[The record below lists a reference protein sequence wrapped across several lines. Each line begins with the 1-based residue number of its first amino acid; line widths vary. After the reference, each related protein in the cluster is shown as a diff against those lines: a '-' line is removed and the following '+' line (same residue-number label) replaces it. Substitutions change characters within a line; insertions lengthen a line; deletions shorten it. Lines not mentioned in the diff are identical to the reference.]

1 MGFFIQ
7 NMKNL
12 LLAFLLP
19 LCLLAQFS
27 KTHYIPPVVGS
38 DNQAAMNQVMYISS
52 PSITPINFTISAIGG
67 GGIQGTV
74 SRDNPFE
81 FNIGFG
87 LNTQLHVNEA
97 LVNTILN
104 NKGYI
109 IEAEDQVY
117 VAVRVTAA
125 VNNQTGLPNQAS
137 GLVSKGLAAL
147 GKEFRIGA
155 MTNTSIGSI
164 NNIHLTFVSVLAT
177 ENNTVVE
184 FEDLKPGISL
194 INNATAGNTPQS
206 VILNRGQSFTL
217 AVKGPI
223 DANRDGMI
231 GGLVKSNKPIAVNC
245 GSYGGTNG
253 TNQNNLDLG
262 LDQIVGVDRIG
273 SEYIFV
279 RAQGVDAVEKPL
291 LVAHEDGTEIYIN
304 GNATPEATINAGE
317 YYGVPGNLFNAN
329 GNMYVVTSKPVFAYQ
344 GLGGTDNQANQEVF
358 FVPPLSCET
367 PKIIDNIPQI
377 DRIGSFI
384 YTGNVNIV
392 TKTGATLNF
401 IINGVNY
408 TSANLPG
415 GIQLNGPFTV
425 TGNLDYVSYTMSG
438 LGGNVSVFSSESIY
452 LSYYGSNAAATYGGY
467 YSGFTF
473 KPEIIFEKLD
483 INADNCIPNI
493 ELTVNTLSPF
503 DQYQWYFNNN
513 PIPGA
518 TTSEFSP
525 TQPGYYFLSAT
536 LAQCGTT
543 FTSDVIPVSGCTLD
557 SDSDGIPDNIDIDL
571 DNDGI
576 SNCIE
581 SYGNQNLLVD
591 TTTSSGQIQVG
602 NYNNSFQVTTE
613 VLGINASLTPVTF
626 DNNSQIY
633 LESLEGFDSET
644 SVQYNFANPTSVE
657 ITYIDANTPGNFLL
671 NPNTEYIIQVPVNK
685 TLTIINPN
693 DQLLIDTNYDGV
705 FENNINFYS
714 SFEIRFR
721 LNSGN
726 DLPAGQGNFR
736 IGAYLVDFIKIKQRN
751 LQDIN
756 PVRSSFKLVAS
767 CVPRDSD
774 SDGIADSFD
783 LDSDNDGIPDFTEGG
798 AFAFAA
804 NAGTDANNNGMDDAY
819 ENQNIPLDIDADG
832 VANFIDLD
840 SDNDGI
846 YDLLEAGHAASDT
859 NLDGII
865 DGNPAQFGNN
875 GLFDNLETSVDSG
888 IINYNL
894 ADIDNDNL
902 YNYID
907 LDSDGDLCFDVTEA
921 GFTDPDNDGILGTSP
936 LTVNNVGVVQS
947 SGGYQIPQPN
957 YAISAP
963 IVVNQQPSHTSVC
976 FNVSTSL
983 TINAANI
990 TIFQWQVSTDAG
1002 ATWSN
1007 ITNNTNYNGATTA
1020 TLTINNI
1027 PQTFDNNR
1035 YRVMLNRTGN
1045 SCEVISN
1052 TAILT
1057 VFALPQL
1064 NNNVSLVQCDNDGDG
1079 ISRINLTL
1087 FNPQVSANHTSET
1100 FQYYTNQAD
1109 ALAGGTNGLIS
1120 SPTNFNTSST
1130 TVWVRVTNN
1139 NQCSQVTSIQIVVSF
1154 NQIPNNFQVVFDD
1167 CDDAINGVSTD
1178 DDGTSVF
1185 NFSSIIPQ
1193 LQNFVSDPSQFSVRF
1208 YASQQDAE
1216 IQFDSNGNSLEITNI
1231 SNFRNTTPFAQLI
1244 WVRVENNL
1252 NNACFG
1258 VGPYV
1263 RLVVN
1268 PLPSLGPNQEQIYCS
1283 GNPAVLLTPNLL
1295 GANPSNFTY
1304 QWNLNGT
1311 PVNGAFGPQLLVAQ
1325 EGVYT
1330 VRVTTDKGCFREQD
1344 ISVVYSEPAT
1354 IVDIQVIDLS
1364 PVNSIT
1370 VLVSG
1375 AGDYEY
1381 ALDSS
1386 NGPYQDS
1393 NVFSGIPA
1401 GIRTVFVRDKKGCGI
1416 TSQAVSVLRI
1426 PPYFTPNGDG
1436 VNDIWTL
1443 QGANQFFYPNTQIYI
1458 FDRYGKLI
1466 KHIQPVEAGWDG
1478 TFQGQPLPSTDYWY
1492 VIELED
1498 GRVAKGHFSLIR

>member
-1 MGFFIQ
+1 MRFFTQ

-12 LLAFLLP
+12 LLALLFP
-19 LCLLAQFS
+19 LFLLAQFS

-38 DNQAAMNQVMYISS
+38 DNQAAMNQIMYISS
-52 PSITPINFTISAIGG
+52 PSITPINFTITAIGG
-67 GGIQGTV
+67 GSIAGTV

-109 IEAEDQVY
+109 VEAQDQVY

-155 MTNTSIGSI
+155 MTNTGIATI

-177 ENNTVVE
+177 ENNTIVE

-194 INNATAGNTPQS
+194 INNAAAGNTPNS
-206 VILNRGQSFTL
+206 VTLNRGESFTL
-217 AVKGPI
+217 AVKGPTI
-223 DANRDGMI
+223 ANKDGMI
-231 GGLVKSNKPIAVNC
+231 GALVKSNKPIAVNC

-262 LDQIVGVDRIG
+262 LDQIVGAERIG

-291 LVAHEDGTEIYIN
+291 LVAHEDETEIFIN
-304 GNATPEATINAGE
+304 GNTTPQTIINAGE
-317 YYGVPGNLFNAN
+317 YYGIPGNLFNAN
-329 GNMYVVTSKPVFAYQ
+329 GNMYVTTSKPVFAYQ
-344 GLGGTDNQANQEVF
+344 GLGGTDSQANQEVF
-358 FVPPLSCET
+358 FVPPISCET

-377 DRIGSFI
+377 DRIGNFT

-415 GIQLNGPFTV
+415 GIQLNGPFAV
-425 TGNLDYVSYTMSG
+425 TGNTDYVSYRMSG
-438 LGGNVSVFSSESIY
+438 LGGNVSVFSTESIY

-473 KPEIIFEKLD
+473 KPEIIFEKLNVD
-483 INADNCIPNI
+483 ADNCIPNI
-493 ELTVNTLSPF
+493 ELNVNTLSPF
-503 DQYQWYFNNN
+503 DQYQWYFNNS
-513 PIPGA
+513 PIVGA
-518 TTSEFSP
+518 ITPDFSP

-543 FTSDVIPVSGCTLD
+543 FTSDIIPVSGCTID
-557 SDSDGIPDNIDIDL
+557 SDNDGVPDNIDIDL

-576 SNCIE
+576 SNCTE
-581 SYGNQNLLVD
+581 SYGNQNLIVD
-591 TTTSSGQIQVG
+591 NTTSSGQIQVG

-613 VLGINASLTPVTF
+613 VLGINASPTPVTF
-626 DNNSQIY
+626 DNNSQIF

-644 SVQYNFANPTSVE
+644 AIQYNFANPTSVE
-657 ITYIDANTPGNFLL
+657 LTYIDANTPGNFLL
-671 NPNTEYIIQVPVNK
+671 NPNTEYVIQVPVNK
-685 TLTIINPN
+685 TLTIANPN
-693 DQLLIDTNYDGV
+693 DQLLIDTDYDGV
-705 FENNINFYS
+705 FENNVTFYS

-721 LNSGN
+721 LNSGS

-736 IGAYLVDFIKIKQRN
+736 IGAYLVDFIKIKQKN
-751 LQDIN
+751 LQDIT
-756 PVRSSFKLVAS
+756 PVRSSFKLVAN

-774 SDGIADSFD
+774 GDSIQDALD
-783 LDSDNDGIPDFTEGG
+783 LDADNDGIPDFTEGG

-804 NAGTDANNNGMDDAY
+804 NTGNDTNNNGMDDAF
-819 ENQNIPLDIDADG
+819 ENQSIPLDSDADG
-832 VANFIDLD
+832 IPNFIDLD

-846 YDLLEAGHAASDT
+846 YDLHEAGHNATDA
-859 NLDGII
+859 NLDGRI
-865 DGNPAQFGNN
+865 DGNPTAFGTN
-875 GLFDNLETSVDSG
+875 GLFNNLETSANSG
-888 IINYNL
+888 TINYTI
-894 ADIDNDNL
+894 ADLDTDNIFN
-902 YNYID
+902 NID
-907 LDSDGDLCFDVTEA
+907 LDSDADQCFDVIEA
-921 GFTDPDNDGILGTSP
+921 GFTDPDNDGRLGTSP
-936 LTVNNVGVVQS
+936 ITVNNLGVVQN

-963 IVVNQQPSHTSVC
+963 IVVNQQPNNASVC
-976 FNVSTSL
+976 FNASTSFA
-983 TINAANI
+983 IIAGNI
-990 TIFQWQVSTDAG
+990 TTFQWQVSTDAG
-1002 ATWSN
+1002 ATWNN
-1007 ITNNTNYNGATTA
+1007 ITNNTNYSGATTA
-1020 TLTINNI
+1020 TLTINNT
-1027 PQTFDNNR
+1027 PQTFDNNL
-1035 YRVMLNRTGN
+1035 YRVILNRTGN
-1045 SCEVISN
+1045 SCEVTSN
-1052 TAILT
+1052 TASLT
-1057 VFALPQL
+1057 VYALPQL

-1087 FNPQVSANHTSET
+1087 FNAQVSSNHAQET
-1100 FQYYTNQAD
+1100 FQYYTNQTD
-1109 ALAGGTNGLIS
+1109 ALAGGNTGLIS
-1120 SPTNFNTSST
+1120 TPTNFNTAST
-1130 TVWVRVTNN
+1130 TVWVRVTNS
-1139 NQCSQVTSIQIVVSF
+1139 NQCSQIISIPIVVSF
-1154 NQIPNNFQVVFDD
+1154 NQIPNNFQVVFED
-1167 CDDAINGVSTD
+1167 CDDAVAGVSSD
-1178 DDGTSVF
+1178 NDGTSVF
-1185 NFSSIIPQ
+1185 NFANIIPQ
-1193 LQNFVSDPSQFSVRF
+1193 LLNFVSDPTQFSVRF

-1216 IQFDSNGNSLEITNI
+1216 IQFDINGNSLEITNI
-1231 SNFRNTTPFAQLI
+1231 SNYRNTTPFAQLI

-1268 PLPSLGPNQEQIYCS
+1268 ALPNLGPNQEFIYCS

-1295 GANPSNFTY
+1295 GSNPGNFTH
-1304 QWNLNGT
+1304 QWSYNGV
-1311 PVNGAFGPQLLVAQ
+1311 PVNGGLGPQLLVAQ

-1330 VRVTTDKGCFREQD
+1330 VRVTTNKGCFREQD
-1344 ISVVYSEPAT
+1344 ITVVYSEPAT
-1354 IVDIQVIDLS
+1354 ITNIEVVDLS

-1370 VLVSG
+1370 VTVSG
-1375 AGDYEY
+1375 AGEYEY
-1381 ALDSS
+1381 ALDSP

-1393 NVFSGIPA
+1393 NVFSGIAA
-1401 GIRTVFVRDKKGCGI
+1401 GIRTVYVRDKKGCGI
-1416 TSQAVSVLRI
+1416 TQQAVSILRI

-1436 VNDIWTL
+1436 INDIWTL
-1443 QGANQFFYPNTQIYI
+1443 QGANQFFYPNTQIYV

-1478 TFQGQPLPSTDYWY
+1478 TFQGLSLPSTDYWY